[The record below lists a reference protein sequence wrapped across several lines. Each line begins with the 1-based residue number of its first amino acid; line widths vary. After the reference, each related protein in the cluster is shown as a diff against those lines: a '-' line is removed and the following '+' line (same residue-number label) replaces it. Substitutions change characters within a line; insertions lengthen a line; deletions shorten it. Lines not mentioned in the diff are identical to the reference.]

1 VGFQGS
7 HLFSSFVK
15 SNCFIRLEKDRGNV
29 AAGEI
34 VTIEPFNHLLGQ

>member
-1 VGFQGS
+1 
-7 HLFSSFVK
+7 VK
-15 SNCFIRLEKDRGNV
+15 SNCFIRLEKDRSNV